1 MKGKLGCAIAL
12 LLAVGLSG
20 CTSRVV
26 VRSAGGELY
35 AGRFISARAYEAYA
49 RGALLEAE
57 GRTDAAILSFR
68 EAADLD
74 ADGPEPWTRLGAL
87 LCRKKSD
94 EAGDAFDEAARADA
108 TFGPLHREIARCHL
122 ARKELPDALRESELA
137 MILDP
142 DDDDAALVHI
152 DALLASGENDQAE
165 RELVAGA
172 LRPAPAGALLNRLA
186 AFGRAAKK
194 PALERLARCSG
205 GNCQHEQPGPPG
217 SPRDRGE
224 APSAADVDSALEAGD
239 LKGAR
244 RVALRAKMNQ
254 GTLALRAAAL
264 GRFQLAREQA
274 SLVALAEP
282 TSIEARIALLA
293 SVRPSGDAEGYR
305 AAVDLGGLGSTRPL
319 SRLERLL
326 LAEAVGRASGAG
338 AASAVLA
345 GEKLDVTSSD
355 AAEQRVAKRLAL
367 RLEEK

>member
-1 MKGKLGCAIAL
+1 MRRVVGCLAGAL
-12 LLAVGLSG
+12 LAFGLAG
-20 CTSRVV
+20 CTTRVV
-26 VRSAGGELY
+26 VRSAGGDLY

-87 LCRKKSD
+87 LCRQKSD
-94 EAGDAFDEAARADA
+94 EAGDAFDRAARADA

-122 ARKELPDALRESELA
+122 ARKELPNALRESELA

-142 DDDDAALVHI
+142 DDDEAALIHI
-152 DALLASGENDQAE
+152 DALLASGENERAE

-172 LRPAPAGALLNRLA
+172 LAPAPSQALLNRLA

-194 PALERLARCSG
+194 PGLERLARCSAG
-205 GNCQHEQPGPPG
+205 DCRRDAPGAPAG
-217 SPRDRGE
+217 PRDRGE
-224 APSAADVDSALEAGD
+224 TPSLADVDSALEQGD
-239 LKGAR
+239 LKRAR

-293 SVRPSGDAEGYR
+293 SVRPTGDPEAYG
-305 AAVDLGGLGSTRPL
+305 AAVDLAGLGSTRPL
-319 SRLERLL
+319 SRLERLV
-326 LAEAVGRASGAG
+326 LAEAVARASGAG

-345 GEKLDVTSSD
+345 GEKLDQSSKD
-355 AAEQRVAKRLAL
+355 PAEQRVAKRLAL
-367 RLEEK
+367 RLLEK